1 MKVTQKKNSV
11 YLNRKRKIRVTR
23 MVKLRKCP
31 QKRGF
36 CNLLYVQSTRKPNSA
51 LRKVARII
59 LYSTKKKLV
68 AHIPGIGHNLQKYSN
83 VLIRGGRTQDLPSY
97 NYKVIRGKLDA
108 KRVDDRMRG
117 RSKFGTKKI

>member
-59 LYSTKKKLV
+59 LYSTKKK
-68 AHIPGIGHNLQKYSN
+68 N
-83 VLIRGGRTQDLPSY
+83 
-97 NYKVIRGKLDA
+97 
-108 KRVDDRMRG
+108 
-117 RSKFGTKKI
+117 